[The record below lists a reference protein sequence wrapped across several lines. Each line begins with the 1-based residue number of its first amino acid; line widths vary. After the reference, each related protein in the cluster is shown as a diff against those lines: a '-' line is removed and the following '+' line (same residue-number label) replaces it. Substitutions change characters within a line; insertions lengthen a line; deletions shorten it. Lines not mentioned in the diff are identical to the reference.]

1 MLALLSPL
9 LGIFGSLLPSIVR
22 IFERRQELRHE
33 IELTKIKIEAARE
46 NAKLEIAV
54 ANIQADIDEGKSLR
68 SHDSELD
75 GGKFINALRASIRPI
90 ITYIFFILFIS
101 VKVAAAYVMLKG
113 GQSVPEM
120 LKAVWDVETMSLF
133 STIIAF
139 WFGSRI
145 LEKRDRLYA
154 ETRAPMNVVTN
165 PVVSPPPAAVATS
178 KRRGTVDTRPPP
190 GPQPRTD

>member
-75 GGKFINALRASIRPI
+75 GGKFINALRASIRPV
-90 ITYIFFILFIS
+90 ITYVFFILFIS
-101 VKVAAAYVMLKG
+101 VKVAAAYVMLKN

-145 LEKRDRLYA
+145 LEKRDRVYA
-154 ETRAPMNVVTN
+154 EMRAPMNVVTN
-165 PVVSPPPAAVATS
+165 PVSPPPAAVATA
-178 KRRGTVDTRPPP
+178 KRRGVVDTRPPS
-190 GPQPRTD
+190 GPPPRTD